1 MVRRRVIPTLLTDG
15 VSLVK
20 GEQFRSWRTVGSVP
34 AAARVFS
41 MRDVDE
47 LMLLDVRATAEGR
60 CIRPAMVKSVAE
72 SLMVPL
78 SVGGG
83 VRTLADFEATL
94 RAGADKV
101 VLGTAGVEDLDFV
114 AAASRRFGA
123 QAVVVALDTVDDTGT
138 EIAVQSGSRA
148 IGRDAVEVARAVVD
162 AGAGELL
169 VQTVS
174 QDGLLTGMNLGLI
187 RAVSE
192 AVSVPVVASSGAGSY
207 QHLLE
212 AIQAGADA
220 VAAGA
225 MFQFTEQT
233 PRGARDFLAAN
244 GVDVRMAG

>member
-47 LMLLDVRATAEGR
+47 LMLLDVRATAEDR
-60 CIRPAMVKSVAE
+60 CIRPAMVQSVAE

-78 SVGGG
+78 AVGGG

-123 QAVVVALDTVDDTGT
+123 QAVVVALDAVDDAGT
-138 EIAVQSGSRA
+138 EIAVRSGSSPT
-148 IGRDAVEVARAVVD
+148 GRDAVEVARAVVE

-174 QDGLLTGMNLGLI
+174 QDGLLTGMNLARI
-187 RAVSE
+187 EAVSH
-192 AVSVPVVASSGAGSY
+192 AVSVPVVASSGAGTY

-212 AIQAGADA
+212 AIEAGADA

-233 PRGARDFLAAN
+233 PRGARDYLAAH